1 MLQFINVPIFSLIES
16 DRWANN
22 TVYDEGFDDYLV
34 YPVIEKQLYFRL
46 QPYQGKSISLD
57 FDHLSRSEAQ
67 SAGAKNIT
75 HLKLA
80 EQCADYLLANLGD
93 SHTLSK
99 ISCTLGTNRN
109 SLAIAFK
116 AVYGKG
122 VFCWLKEQRLNR
134 ARELLCTTDA
144 SIQSIA
150 YQVGFSDAAN
160 FSRTYKKE
168 FDLSPGQ
175 TRKLLILTKS
185 ED

>member
-1 MLQFINVPIFSLIES
+1 MQFVNVPIFSLIES
-16 DRWANN
+16 DCCANN
-22 TVYDEGFDDYLV
+22 SVYDEGFDDYLV
-34 YPVIEKQLYFRL
+34 YPVIEKQLHFRI
-46 QPYQGKSISLD
+46 QPYQGKFISHS
-57 FDHLSRSEAQ
+57 FDSLPEAGQ
-67 SAGAKNIT
+67 QTSGEKNLT

-116 AVYGKG
+116 AIYGKG
-122 VFCWLKEQRLNR
+122 VFCWLKEQRLNK

-175 TRKLLILTKS
+175 TRKLLILTKT